1 MKIKLLAA
9 TAAGGAVLLSTVA
22 FGGTAVASGSHTGHQ
37 HDNKVSGR
45 LNPLNNSGVT
55 GHAHVKVEGKKLDV
69 RYTAKG
75 LVPNV
80 PHAAHIHFGEQATH
94 ECPTVRD
101 DTNRDFRLN
110 TVEGIPRYGPIRVSL
125 TTRGDTSPA
134 SGLAVD
140 RFSTAP
146 KGIIDYDRTVKTS
159 KAVARAIRRGEGVLV
174 VHGVDYNNNGKYD
187 FEAAGKSELDPT
199 LPAEATDPAA
209 CGVLR

>member
-9 TAAGGAVLLSTVA
+9 TAASGALLLSAVA
-22 FGGTAVASGSHTGHQ
+22 LGGTAEATSYGSGHR
-37 HDNKVSGR
+37 HDNKVSAH
-45 LNPLNNSGVT
+45 LDPLNNSGVK
-55 GHAHVKVEGKKLDV
+55 GHAHVKVMGKKLDV
-69 RYTAKG
+69 HYKAKG
-75 LVPNV
+75 LAPNL
-80 PHAAHIHFGEQATH
+80 PHAAHIHYGEQATH

-110 TVEGIPRYGPIRVSL
+110 VVEGVPRYGPIAVSL
-125 TTRGDTSPA
+125 TTSGDTSPA

-146 KGIIDYDRTVKTS
+146 RGVIDYDRTVKTS
-159 KAVARAIRRGEGVLV
+159 KAVARAIRNGEGVLV

-187 FEAAGKSELDPT
+187 FDGAGASELDAK

>member
-1 MKIKLLAA
+1 MNERSKSDQ
-9 TAAGGAVLLSTVA
+9 VVA
-22 FGGTAVASGSHTGHQ
+22 DLPVWGS
-37 HDNKVSGR
+37 R
-45 LNPLNNSGVT
+45 
-55 GHAHVKVEGKKLDV
+55 A
-69 RYTAKG
+69 RRRA
-75 LVPNV
+75 
-80 PHAAHIHFGEQATH
+80 

-101 DTNRDFRLN
+101 DKNRDFRLN
-110 TVEGIPRYGPIRVSL
+110 VVEGVPRYGPIAVSL

-146 KGIIDYDRTVKTS
+146 KGTITYDRTVKAS
-159 KAVARAIRRGEGVLV
+159 KDVARAIRNGEGVLV

-187 FEAAGKSELDPT
+187 FDSAGKSELNAA